1 MPSRTPC
8 PTPGDPHR
16 QPERPPAIG
25 AKPPPIAPS
34 VSSGGLESGT
44 LYRSIAERAEE
55 IVLVLDHEGC
65 FRYVSPSA
73 ERVLGYVPSA
83 TLGQSVVQFVHPD
96 DVLAVQG
103 TIARALERPGEAQRL
118 SDYRVRHA
126 DGTWRDFEAVTT
138 NLLDDATVRGV
149 IVNCHDITERKQV
162 ERLLLERSRLARL
175 EAEVGAALAAGGD
188 LDDMLGRCTEILS
201 RALAAPFVR
210 VWVPVPNSPLLEVR
224 GAAGH
229 HSLLVE
235 LPNRVS
241 LGTFPIGAI
250 ARTRETIAVND
261 FDDPSF
267 SELRSWIDHERVAAF
282 VGCPL
287 IVEESVVGVL
297 AIFSQQPLGTAAF
310 GALGWVA
317 NALAVGIDR
326 ALVREALASQ
336 REAVLLRLASE
347 IRTSLDVTAVL
358 QTTVREVSAL
368 LQIDRCAFLR
378 YRPMP
383 VAAGTPVPKESS
395 YWEVVATVARRGEG
409 QRRLPDRLGSL
420 TAGMLPILLQHGII
434 TVDGP
439 GGRPPSALV
448 KFMEE
453 LGAVAIA
460 VVPVIGRRSQ
470 DFSVLCCFQEQE
482 SRHWTRREIELL
494 AGVGDQLAVALDQ
507 AVLYEEARSA
517 AARARDRSRQLS
529 IALADL
535 KTAQTRL
542 VQAEKLSSL
551 GQMVAG
557 IAHEIN
563 NPVAFIHGNLT
574 YASQYLQ
581 DLLGLLDA
589 YGDAYPTPADS
600 VAARLAMVDLGF
612 VREDFTKLLGSM
624 QMGAERIRQIVLS
637 LRNFSHRDRAGM
649 KHTDLHALLEDTLTI
664 LQHRLKPRQRHP
676 GIEVHRIYGE
686 SVPSVVCHTG
696 QIGQVLM
703 NLLGNAIDV
712 LEAQLEVGI
721 VEIET
726 EFLPLSPLTVPVAAA
741 VAEPI
746 EGGINPAHH
755 WFKPDELTS
764 PTGAIAAT
772 VTGDRGDGALGGTAD
787 EDEDDDD
794 ECRTP
799 KPGDRVRVSVR
810 DNGPGLDPEAV
821 NRLFEP
827 FFTTKPVGKG
837 MGLGLSIA
845 YQIVVEGHGGHI
857 EGRSRPGGGAEFILE
872 LPVLPE
878 AIGVSD
884 GDGDGSPPTPPPLH
898 PSSSAGTR
906 P

>member
-16 QPERPPAIG
+16 QPERPPA
-25 AKPPPIAPS
+25 IAPS

-55 IVLVLDHEGC
+55 IVLVLDHVGC

-287 IVEESVVGVL
+287 IVEENVVGVL

-383 VAAGTPVPKESS
+383 VTAGTPVPKESS
-395 YWEVVATVARRGEG
+395 YWEVVATVARRADGG
-409 QRRLPDRLGSL
+409 AGGRRRQLPDRLGSL

-589 YGDAYPTPADS
+589 YGDAYPTPVEP
-600 VAARLAMVDLGF
+600 VAERLAMVDLGF

-649 KHTDLHALLEDTLTI
+649 KRTDLHALLEDTLTI

-686 SVPSVVCHTG
+686 AVPPVVCHTG

-712 LEAQLEVGI
+712 LEAQLEVGV

-726 EFLPLSPLTVPVAAA
+726 EFLPLAPLTVPVAAL
-741 VAEPI
+741 AEPI
-746 EGGINPAHH
+746 EGGMGPTHH
-755 WFKPDELTS
+755 WFKPDELTP

-772 VTGDRGDGALGGTAD
+772 VIGDRGETGLNGPEDGY
-787 EDEDDDD
+787 DDDD
-794 ECRTP
+794 DDDGREP

-872 LPVLPE
+872 LPVLP
-878 AIGVSD
+878 ATILDASD
-884 GDGDGSPPTPPPLH
+884 GTAEDAPTPSLH
-898 PSSSAGTR
+898 PSPPAGKR